1 VQALTRLVARGD
13 EVQRRTPAPGFAV
26 AVFKKFGEDRAGQLA
41 ALIAYYGFFSL
52 FPLLLALVTLSGLLL
67 SEQDSQER
75 LVDAALNQFP
85 VIGDRL
91 RENLQSL
98 PDKSL
103 GFGVGLAGAL
113 WAGLGGM
120 KAAQNAMD
128 HVWNVPIRRQPSF
141 PVALARAFLMLVT
154 IGIFIVLAAFLG
166 GVAAGTEQSPPAI
179 RIAGV
184 AGSAILNFLV
194 FWVAFRVL
202 TVADV
207 SWRDAFPGAV
217 FAGGAWTLLQ
227 TLGGYVIGHR
237 MESATATYGF
247 FAVVIGLL
255 TWMYLG
261 AQVTLLAAEVN
272 VVRARRFWPRALSS
286 DELTDVDRAVL
297 RDHARVEERREE
309 ERVSVDF
316 ENEPSTG
323 ETARPRGGT
332 EPTSA
337 VTQGSPNGQGMPT
350 LIRSI
355 VSDVSHLVGKQIEL
369 AKLELAEM
377 LGTRARAAGV
387 FAAAG
392 LLGLFVVGF
401 LGLAGAAALDLVVP
415 RWASLLIV
423 AGVFAGLAV
432 VAAVLGRRW
441 LRSAAAKPELTQ
453 HQLKEDVAWAKA
465 QLKR

>member
-1 VQALTRLVARGD
+1 VWSLTKLVERGD
-13 EVQRRTPAPGFAV
+13 EVQRHTPALGFAV
-26 AVFKKFGEDRAGQLA
+26 AVVKKFGEDRAGQLA

-52 FPLLLALVTLSGLLL
+52 FPLLLALVTLSGLVF
-67 SEQDSQER
+67 SEQDTQER

-91 RENLQSL
+91 KDNLQGL

-103 GFGVGLAGAL
+103 GFGIGLAGAL

-128 HVWNVPIRRQPSF
+128 HVWNVPMRRQPSF
-141 PVALARAFLMLVT
+141 PIAIFRAFLMLAT
-154 IGIFIVLAAFLG
+154 IGVFIALASFLG
-166 GVAAGTEQSPPAI
+166 GIAAGTEQAPVAI
-179 RIAGV
+179 RVAGV
-184 AGSAILNFLV
+184 AGSAVLNFLV

-207 SWRDAFPGAV
+207 SWADALPGAI
-217 FAGGAWTLLQ
+217 FAGAAWTILQ

-237 MESATATYGF
+237 MESAAATYGF

-272 VVRARRFWPRALSS
+272 VVRARLFWPRALDP
-286 DELTDVDRAVL
+286 DELTEVDRRVF

-309 ERVSVDF
+309 ERVNVHFDH
-316 ENEPSTG
+316 EPGTG
-323 ETARPRGGT
+323 EQANPSGGG
-332 EPTSA
+332 EPLGA
-337 VTQGSPNGQGMPT
+337 IPPPNGQGTPT

-355 VSDVSHLVGKQIEL
+355 VSDVSHLVAKQIEL

-377 LGTRARAAGV
+377 LGVRARAVGVFGAAGV
-387 FAAAG
+387 
-392 LLGLFVVGF
+392 LGLFVVGF
-401 LGLAGAAALDLVVP
+401 LGLAGAAALDLVLP

-423 AGVFAGLAV
+423 AGAFALLAA
-432 VAAVLGRRW
+432 VAAVLGKRW

-453 HQLKEDVAWAKA
+453 HQMKEDVTWAKA